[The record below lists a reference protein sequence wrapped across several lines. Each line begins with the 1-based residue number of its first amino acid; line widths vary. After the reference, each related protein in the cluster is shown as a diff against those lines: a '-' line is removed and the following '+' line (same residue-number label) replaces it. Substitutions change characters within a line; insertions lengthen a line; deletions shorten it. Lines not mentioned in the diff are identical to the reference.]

1 MALTR
6 ANERDSGP
14 GARDLLRR
22 LREDP
27 RWRVARDIFYGIFF
41 YDTVLMFRR
50 QRGELE
56 SLFVLI
62 LFGDMLGVPIL
73 PPYYS
78 LRLLPF
84 VVPSVQNWRNR
95 LLRERDLTDLIG

>member
-1 MALTR
+1 MTG
-6 ANERDSGP
+6 ANERDSVPGP
-14 GARDLLRR
+14 PGLLRR

-27 RWRVARDIFYGIFF
+27 RWQVARDVFYGLFF